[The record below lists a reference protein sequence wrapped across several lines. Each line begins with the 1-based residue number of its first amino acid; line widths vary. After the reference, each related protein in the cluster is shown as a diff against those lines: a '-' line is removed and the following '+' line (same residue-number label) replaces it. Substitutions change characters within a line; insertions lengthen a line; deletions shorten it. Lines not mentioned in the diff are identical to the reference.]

1 MISGEK
7 MYYFANDE
15 YVDYIYGSGELVCID
30 FAEVKRL
37 ASEWEMTIEEL
48 MEQMHE
54 ATAEEITQ
62 YGIYDSIYK
71 SELMG

>member
-1 MISGEK
+1 MTILGGGY

-37 ASEWEMTIEEL
+37 ASEWKMTIEEL
-48 MEQMHE
+48 MKQVHE

-62 YGIYDSIYK
+62 YGIYDSI
-71 SELMG
+71 